1 MQITWNDLKRI
12 GQSKLLQL
20 TILIPIFGYM
30 IFFNHELVSIVEK
43 STNYLYDKNII
54 NSKILFTNSY
64 KLYYLYFGFSLL
76 GIASI
81 LYKIISPNLINEYL
95 SLREYIEKES
105 SIMNQNNT
113 KTLFN
118 RLKNEKVKGIE
129 ILQDNIIP
137 VQSIT
142 ENTIIDIMT
151 INWKHNNTLY
161 KKTKITIF
169 LLYTFGFIL
178 IAIPS
183 LKMFYN
189 TIVIFIKI

>member
-1 MQITWNDLKRI
+1 MQITWSALKRI

-30 IFFNHELVSIVEK
+30 IFFNYELVDIVKK

-54 NSKILFTNSY
+54 NTKVLFINSY

-81 LYKIISPNLINEYL
+81 LYKIVSPDLINEYL
-95 SLREYIEKES
+95 SLREYIEKETN
-105 SIMNQNNT
+105 IMNYNNT
-113 KTLFN
+113 KRLFN
-118 RLKNEKVKGIE
+118 QLKDEGIE
-129 ILQDNIIP
+129 EVETLQDKIIP
-137 VQSIT
+137 VESINNT
-142 ENTIIDIMT
+142 TIIDIMT
-151 INWKHNNTLY
+151 INWNYNNKLY
-161 KKTKITIF
+161 NKTKITIF
-169 LLYTFGFIL
+169 CLYTFGFIL

>member
-1 MQITWNDLKRI
+1 MQITWSALKRI

-30 IFFNHELVSIVEK
+30 IFFNYELVDIVEK

-54 NSKILFTNSY
+54 NTKVLFINSY

-81 LYKIISPNLINEYL
+81 LYKIVSPDLINEYL
-95 SLREYIEKES
+95 SLREYIEKETN
-105 SIMNQNNT
+105 IMNYNNT
-113 KTLFN
+113 KRLFN
-118 RLKNEKVKGIE
+118 QLKDEGIE
-129 ILQDNIIP
+129 EVETLQDKIIP
-137 VQSIT
+137 VESINNT
-142 ENTIIDIMT
+142 TIIDIMT
-151 INWKHNNTLY
+151 INWNYNNKLY
-161 KKTKITIF
+161 NKTKITIF
-169 LLYTFGFIL
+169 CLYTFGFIL

-189 TIVIFIKI
+189 TIIIFIKI